1 MRLNNLRP
9 SISGLAD
16 SEVIGIVV
24 AIRGKRRESAK
35 IAVDISKNRGQKK
48 TTKTLDDMSTEDL
61 QLILDG
67 IQERKGNA

>member
-1 MRLNNLRP
+1 MQLSNLRP
-9 SISGLAD
+9 SISGLVD
-16 SEVIGIVV
+16 SEVLNIVV
-24 AIRGKRRESAK
+24 AIRGKRRETAK
-35 IAVDISKNRGQKK
+35 VAVDLSRNKGQRK